1 MADTRN
7 SVFPRV
13 WFPSNVDDFKAGLLQ
28 RLEGTDIAVQ
38 ACTVL
43 PDSTRA
49 EWNLFYGTVR
59 DFCKTPS
66 VFFFSL
72 FTAAG
77 DANQGQEYESEL
89 QNWQQNLNAAS
100 CSVPLF
106 NPNPSPVSAE
116 VLPLLQWATVAV
128 GIVGGAYI
136 VGKVAEV
143 TIDAMKLAPKHR
155 AEERRIRR

>member
-13 WFPSNVDDFKAGLLQ
+13 WFPSNVDDFKASLLQ

-38 ACTVL
+38 ACTAL
-43 PDSTRA
+43 PDGTRA
-49 EWNLFYGTVR
+49 QWNTFYGTAR

-66 VFFFSL
+66 VFFLSL

-89 QNWQQNLNAAS
+89 QTWQQNLNAAS

-106 NPNPSPVSAE
+106 DPNPTPVSTT
-116 VLPLLQWATVAV
+116 VLPLLQWTTVAI

-136 VGKVAEV
+136 VGKVADV
-143 TIDAMKLAPKHR
+143 TIDAMKLAPKRH
-155 AEERRIRR
+155 AGERRLRR